1 MSQSRREFI
10 KTSAAGACVLA
21 GLGLVGFLESCVST
35 KNVVAVKQENGKI
48 TVPLK
53 EWETQKMKIL
63 LAPDMQFGIAVIKVS
78 DTNYRA
84 LSMRCTHRN
93 VELNAN
99 PGGFNCPA
107 HGSAFDLEGN
117 VTNGPAAEPLQKY
130 VTAIEGENLV
140 VRVN

>member
-21 GLGLVGFLESCVST
+21 GLGLVGFLESCVAT
-35 KNVVAVKQENGKI
+35 KNTLTVHPDNGKI

-53 EWETQKMKIL
+53 EWDAQKMKIL
-63 LAPDMQFGIAVIKVS
+63 LAPEMQFGIAVIKVS
-78 DTNYRA
+78 ATSYRA

-130 VTAIEGENLV
+130 TATVEGENLV
-140 VRVN
+140 IRVG